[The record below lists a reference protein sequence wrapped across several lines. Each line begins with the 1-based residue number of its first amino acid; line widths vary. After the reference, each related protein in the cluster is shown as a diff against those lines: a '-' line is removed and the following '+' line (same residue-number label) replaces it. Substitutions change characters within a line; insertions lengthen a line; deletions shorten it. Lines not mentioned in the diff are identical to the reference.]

1 MALIN
6 RSIMLSDG
14 GGLSPT
20 SPSPKSTTTAGT
32 GISRPSPKSTTTHAL
47 ALAGANGQ
55 GSNTSFNSAVNVNGG
70 NPSYNEFSGTN
81 DYDWL
86 TMLKEISDSNNAF
99 NLDQVNQVNAF
110 NAQEAQKNRD
120 WQERMSNTAHQRE
133 VKDLI
138 QAGLNPVLS
147 AGGQG
152 AVTGS
157 GAVASGQKAVA
168 DSIYGQGAMRY
179 MESLIAAASAEN
191 VARINA
197 ESKIQAARISASASG
212 YAANMNYA
220 SQANYQKILSKH
232 YDNQSLN
239 NYINTGIK
247 GLTTLVGMFK

>member
-1 MALIN
+1 MALDN
-6 RSIMLSDG
+6 RATMLSDG
-14 GGLSPT
+14 GGLSSS
-20 SPSPKSTTTAGT
+20 SPSAKSTTTAGT
-32 GISRPSPKSTTTHAL
+32 GSSGPSPKSTTTHAL

-55 GSNTSFNSAVNVNGG
+55 GSNTSFNSAAAVDSGM
-70 NPSYNEFSGTN
+70 PSWNEFSGSS

-99 NLDQVNQVNAF
+99 NLEQTEKVNAF

-120 WQERMSNTAHQRE
+120 WQQKMSNTAHQRE

-138 QAGLNPVLS
+138 AAGLNPVLS

-168 DSIYGQGAMRY
+168 DSIYGQGVMNY
-179 MESLIAAASAEN
+179 MQSLISAASAEN

-197 ESKIQAARISASASG
+197 SARVAAAGMSSSASG
-212 YAANMNYA
+212 YAARLNYA
-220 SQANYQKILSKH
+220 SQANYQRILEKH
-232 YDNQSLN
+232 YDNTDMSNVVKMGVNALQNAAWLL
-239 NYINTGIK
+239 K
-247 GLTTLVGMFK
+247 